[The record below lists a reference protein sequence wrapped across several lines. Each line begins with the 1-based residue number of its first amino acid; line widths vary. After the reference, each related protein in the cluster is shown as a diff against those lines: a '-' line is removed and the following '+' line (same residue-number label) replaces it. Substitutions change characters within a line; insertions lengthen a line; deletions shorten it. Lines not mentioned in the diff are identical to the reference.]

1 MRITKISEYFGF
13 CQESGYH
20 VPHMPRSVSA
30 ALSQRFLAIGDSSLD
45 VFVMIDE
52 ATVSCQINKQHCL
65 LCLNYA
71 DKIPVTHMAKIPAA
85 GNASNA
91 AVGAARLGAKSAI
104 LSVIGDDD
112 IGNET
117 LAYWKKEKVS
127 TQFVSRDTQHPTNY
141 STVLSYQGERTILVH
156 HEPRHYTFP
165 AIPSSAWIY
174 YTSLGKG
181 HEQLERKLLAFL
193 RQHPQTKI
201 TFNPGSYQL
210 RRGLDSLKPIIA
222 RSTIFILNKE
232 EAEALLGQG
241 ALPVPALLD
250 ALSAIG
256 PEMTVITD
264 GPNGSFA
271 RNGGK
276 TWQLGTFPGP
286 ETERT
291 GAGDAYATGFTL
303 ACMNNQPLPEAMRWG
318 TANAWS
324 VIKKIGPQAGL
335 LNSADMVHALAKF
348 AKIKPVEVNS

>member
-1 MRITKISEYFGF
+1 MKS
-13 CQESGYH
+13 QAA
-20 VPHMPRSVSA
+20 SVSA
-30 ALSQRFLAIGDSSLD
+30 QRFIAIGDSSLD

-52 ATVSCQINKQHCL
+52 ATVSCQINKPHCL

-112 IGNET
+112 IGQET
-117 LAYWKKEKVS
+117 LAHWKKEKVS
-127 TQFVSRDTQHPTNY
+127 TQFVTRDSQHPTNY
-141 STVLSYQGERTILVH
+141 STVLSYKGERTILVH
-156 HEPRHYTFP
+156 HEPRTYNFP
-165 AIPSSAWIY
+165 KIPSSAWIY

-181 HEQLERKLLAFL
+181 HERLERKLLAFL
-193 RQHPQTKI
+193 HQHPQTKL
-201 TFNPGSYQL
+201 TFNPGSFQL
-210 RRGLDSLKPIIA
+210 RRGLDSLKPVIA

-232 EAEALLGQG
+232 EAQTLLGQG
-241 ALPVPALLD
+241 ALPIPALLD
-250 ALSAIG
+250 ALSALG
-256 PEMTVITD
+256 PDIAVITD
-264 GPNGSFA
+264 GPNGSFT
-271 RNGGK
+271 RDGGQ

-324 VIKKIGPQAGL
+324 VIKQIGPQAGL
-335 LNSADMVHALAKF
+335 ITTNELKHALAKF
-348 AKIKPVEVNS
+348 AKIKPTEVNS

>member
-1 MRITKISEYFGF
+1 MSTVA
-13 CQESGYH
+13 YH
-20 VPHMPRSVSA
+20 VYSMKSENRNAPM
-30 ALSQRFLAIGDSSLD
+30 QRFIAIGDSSLD

-52 ATVSCQINKQHCL
+52 ATVSCQINKPHCL

-112 IGNET
+112 IGDET
-117 LAYWKKEKVS
+117 LAHWKKEKVS
-127 TQFVSRDTQHPTNY
+127 TQFVSRDPRHPTNY
-141 STVLSYQGERTILVH
+141 STVLSYKGERTILVH
-156 HEPRHYTFP
+156 HEPRHYSFP

-181 HEQLERKLLAFL
+181 HEQLERRLLAFL
-193 RQHPQTKI
+193 RQHPQTKM

-210 RRGLDSLKPIIA
+210 RRGLESLKPMIK
-222 RSTIFILNKE
+222 RSSVFILNKE

-250 ALSAIG
+250 ALSAFG
-256 PEMTVITD
+256 PDITVITD

-324 VIKKIGPQAGL
+324 VIKQIGPQAGL
-335 LNSADMVHALAKF
+335 LKTEEMKHALAKF
-348 AKIKPVEVNS
+348 ARIKPIEVTS